1 VNPAALINWIIS
13 PIDIFSEA
21 VIIPESDSWEISAP
35 VMCSFAIK
43 TLVNLDEHPPQVM
56 PFIDR
61 RWVFSPISSGHQ
73 SGFNE
78 FVRCRDYKLTGS
90 HQRKIS
96 EFVTTLT
103 EDSAI
108 AAAAKAGGKRKPVNG
123 SSNPIARG
131 IPIVL

>member
-1 VNPAALINWIIS
+1 MNKSWCGGQDSNLRTDKEWDLNPPPLTKLGDPRAKLTAQSLSFQINAYDMAVNPAALINWIIS

-21 VIIPESDSWEISAP
+21 VIIPESDSWEISAL

-43 TLVNLDEHPPQVM
+43 TLVNLDEHPPHVI

-78 FVRCRDYKLTGS
+78 FVRCRD
-90 HQRKIS
+90 
-96 EFVTTLT
+96 
-103 EDSAI
+103 
-108 AAAAKAGGKRKPVNG
+108 
-123 SSNPIARG
+123 
-131 IPIVL
+131 